1 MVKVKTS
8 VVNNEAK
15 TEAAGT
21 TVKRKIPSNKLKKVW
36 NLSVSVALPT

>member
-1 MVKVKTS
+1 MSWLFIGSIKMVKVKTS

-21 TVKRKIPSNKLKKVW
+21 TVKRKIPSNKLKKV
-36 NLSVSVALPT
+36 